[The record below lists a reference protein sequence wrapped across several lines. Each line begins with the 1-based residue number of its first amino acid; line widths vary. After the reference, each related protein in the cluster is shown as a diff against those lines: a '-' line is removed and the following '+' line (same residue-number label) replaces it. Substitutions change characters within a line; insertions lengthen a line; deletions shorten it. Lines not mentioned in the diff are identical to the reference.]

1 MFLTMDGS
9 KLSSLV
15 AVISLCAL
23 GAAGCSSDT
32 STRDGPSGDLN
43 ADNTFLFANSG
54 PTELHDGLG
63 THRFE
68 VSTDSEEAQ
77 RYVDQGVAQV
87 YGFQSAD
94 AYRSFR
100 KASELDPTLA
110 MAYWGMALA
119 LGPDVNYGI
128 EVNRNQLA
136 YDAIQRARSLA
147 ADATP
152 KKQDLIAAL
161 ATRHSNEPHP
171 DFGALNEAYAAAM
184 TEVAD
189 TYPEDV
195 DVATLYAAAVMW
207 TNWGQ
212 QFPHPFPQA
221 QMEDPQDTVEVIETL
236 ESVLDRDPDHV
247 GAIHLYIHVMEQSP
261 NPSRAL
267 ESAQRLKQL
276 APNAPHLVHM
286 ASHIYVHT
294 GDHASIMNIN
304 EDVFPLLEA
313 YRERIGEA
321 DFFYVVEGSHERR
334 FVVETLDDSG
344 RRAEAVRKA
353 DELVE
358 WVEPYLDEAP
368 WLADNAAVPIL
379 TRIHFAMWDELLDL
393 PVPGGGPD
401 RPAPTGFYHFG
412 RAMAFAATGRLDEA
426 TLERDALQQLRQ
438 QMPADLTLGS
448 NSLDEMLEI
457 AQLVADARIARAEE
471 DHDTS
476 IELLRDAVRIEDTL
490 KYDIGYPILPFS
502 FRENLGA
509 TLLLA
514 GQPEEAAEVF
524 EEDLERNPD
533 NGRSWFGLT
542 ASLDAMGD
550 EAGVLAAREEF
561 NDAWHLADT
570 QLSINDF

>member
-1 MFLTMDGS
+1 MDGS
-9 KLSSLV
+9 RLSSLV

-68 VSTDSEEAQ
+68 ASTDSEEAQ

-152 KKQDLIAAL
+152 KEQDLIAAL

-195 DVATLYAAAVMW
+195 DVATLYAAALMW
-207 TNWGQ
+207 TNWGSSSRTRSLK
-212 QFPHPFPQA
+212 PRWRTPR
-221 QMEDPQDTVEVIETL
+221 T
-236 ESVLDRDPDHV
+236 
-247 GAIHLYIHVMEQSP
+247 
-261 NPSRAL
+261 PSR
-267 ESAQRLKQL
+267 
-276 APNAPHLVHM
+276 
-286 ASHIYVHT
+286 
-294 GDHASIMNIN
+294 
-304 EDVFPLLEA
+304 
-313 YRERIGEA
+313 
-321 DFFYVVEGSHERR
+321 
-334 FVVETLDDSG
+334 
-344 RRAEAVRKA
+344 
-353 DELVE
+353 
-358 WVEPYLDEAP
+358 
-368 WLADNAAVPIL
+368 
-379 TRIHFAMWDELLDL
+379 
-393 PVPGGGPD
+393 
-401 RPAPTGFYHFG
+401 
-412 RAMAFAATGRLDEA
+412 
-426 TLERDALQQLRQ
+426 
-438 QMPADLTLGS
+438 
-448 NSLDEMLEI
+448 
-457 AQLVADARIARAEE
+457 
-471 DHDTS
+471 
-476 IELLRDAVRIEDTL
+476 
-490 KYDIGYPILPFS
+490 
-502 FRENLGA
+502 
-509 TLLLA
+509 
-514 GQPEEAAEVF
+514 
-524 EEDLERNPD
+524 
-533 NGRSWFGLT
+533 
-542 ASLDAMGD
+542 
-550 EAGVLAAREEF
+550 
-561 NDAWHLADT
+561 
-570 QLSINDF
+570 

>member
-1 MFLTMDGS
+1 MD
-9 KLSSLV
+9 
-15 AVISLCAL
+15 
-23 GAAGCSSDT
+23 
-32 STRDGPSGDLN
+32 
-43 ADNTFLFANSG
+43 
-54 PTELHDGLG
+54 EL
-63 THRFE
+63 
-68 VSTDSEEAQ
+68 
-77 RYVDQGVAQV
+77 
-87 YGFQSAD
+87 
-94 AYRSFR
+94 
-100 KASELDPTLA
+100 
-110 MAYWGMALA
+110 
-119 LGPDVNYGI
+119 
-128 EVNRNQLA
+128 
-136 YDAIQRARSLA
+136 
-147 ADATP
+147 
-152 KKQDLIAAL
+152 
-161 ATRHSNEPHP
+161 
-171 DFGALNEAYAAAM
+171 
-184 TEVAD
+184 
-189 TYPEDV
+189 
-195 DVATLYAAAVMW
+195 
-207 TNWGQ
+207 GQ

-304 EDVFPLLEA
+304 EDVFPQLEA

-344 RRAEAVRKA
+344 RREEAVRKA

-393 PVPGGGPD
+393 PLPGGGPD

-438 QMPADLTLGS
+438 HMPADLTLGS

-471 DHDTS
+471 DYDTS

-490 KYDIGYPILPFS
+490 KYDIG
-502 FRENLGA
+502 
-509 TLLLA
+509 
-514 GQPEEAAEVF
+514 
-524 EEDLERNPD
+524 
-533 NGRSWFGLT
+533 
-542 ASLDAMGD
+542 
-550 EAGVLAAREEF
+550 
-561 NDAWHLADT
+561 
-570 QLSINDF
+570 